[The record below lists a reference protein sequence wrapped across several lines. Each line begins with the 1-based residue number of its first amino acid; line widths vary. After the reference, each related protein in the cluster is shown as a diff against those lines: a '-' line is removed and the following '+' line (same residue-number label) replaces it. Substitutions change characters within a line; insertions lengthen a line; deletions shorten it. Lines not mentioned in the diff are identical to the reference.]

1 MPKPIN
7 RDNFLR
13 NISRM
18 DRRPY
23 PKNAHGST
31 GWWVRFRINGRSISE
46 YFSDTKFQGKEK
58 AFDAA
63 VAFRDAIVREMK
75 PPSPQKPY
83 ETATRRST
91 SGIIGVNRSS
101 SYSINRLGKKYPFV
115 RWQAHWPILGGIGK
129 KAHASFSVRRYG
141 EEGALRLAIQA
152 RKRGLAKFASAK
164 QPMETVFNPPN
175 NPDIKVWRYMDFTK
189 YVSML
194 VSKALFFP
202 RVSDLNDPFE
212 GSFSRGNARMRQL
225 VYQYKKP
232 INDIGR
238 FLRELRDWVVVSCWH
253 MSEHESAAMWSLY
266 SKGQDA
272 LCIQTTY
279 RLLAETLGP
288 TVPIGI
294 VQYVDYE
301 REWIPE
307 DNPLLPF
314 LYKRESYRHE
324 SEIRPII
331 NLSKL
336 DAMGK
341 YQLKGK
347 PPCEGI
353 LRPVDLTRLI
363 QSVYIAPNTPN
374 WFHELIVQVSN
385 SFGLVKIPII
395 KSSLDKEPFY

>member
-1 MPKPIN
+1 
-7 RDNFLR
+7 
-13 NISRM
+13 
-18 DRRPY
+18 
-23 PKNAHGST
+23 
-31 GWWVRFRINGRSISE
+31 
-46 YFSDTKFQGKEK
+46 
-58 AFDAA
+58 
-63 VAFRDAIVREMK
+63 
-75 PPSPQKPY
+75 
-83 ETATRRST
+83 
-91 SGIIGVNRSS
+91 
-101 SYSINRLGKKYPFV
+101 
-115 RWQAHWPILGGIGK
+115 
-129 KAHASFSVRRYG
+129 
-141 EEGALRLAIQA
+141 
-152 RKRGLAKFASAK
+152 
-164 QPMETVFNPPN
+164 
-175 NPDIKVWRYMDFTK
+175 
-189 YVSML
+189 ML
-194 VSKALFFP
+194 VSKALYFP

-212 GSFSRGNARMRQL
+212 GSFSLGNARMRQL

-232 INDIGR
+232 TSDIGS

-279 RLLAETLGP
+279 RLLAEALGP

-341 YQLKGK
+341 FQLKGK
-347 PPCEGI
+347 PPIRGF
-353 LRPVDLTRLI
+353 LRPVDLSKLI

-374 WFHELIVQVSN
+374 WFQELIVRVSN
-385 SFGLVKIPII
+385 AFGLVNIPII
-395 KSSLDKEPFY
+395 KSSLDREPFY

>member
-1 MPKPIN
+1 MDNRPFPK
-7 RDNFLR
+7 
-13 NISRM
+13 
-18 DRRPY
+18 Y
-23 PKNAHGST
+23 AHGST
-31 GWWVRFRINGRSISE
+31 GWWVRFRINGKSISE
-46 YFSDTKFQGKEK
+46 YFSDTKYQGKDK
-58 AFDAA
+58 ACEAA

-75 PPSPQKPY
+75 PSSPQKPY
-83 ETATRRST
+83 KAATRRST
-91 SGIIGVNRSS
+91 SGIIGVNRTCSHTT
-101 SYSINRLGKKYPFV
+101 NRLGKRYPYAC
-115 RWQAHWPILGGIGK
+115 WQAHWPILGGIGK
-129 KAHASFSVRRYG
+129 KAHKSFSVQRHG

-152 RKRGLAKFASAK
+152 RERGLAKFASAK
-164 QPMETVFNPPN
+164 EPAQAVFIPPI
-175 NPDIKVWRYMDFTK
+175 NPDIKIWRYMDFTK
-189 YVSML
+189 FVSML
-194 VSKALFFP
+194 VNKALFFP

-225 VYQYKKP
+225 VYQYKMP
-232 INDIGR
+232 TNDIGR

-279 RLLAETLGP
+279 RLLAEALGP

-336 DAMGK
+336 DAIDK

-347 PPCEGI
+347 PPNSGI
-353 LRPVDLTRLI
+353 FRPVDLSQLI
-363 QSVYIAPNTPN
+363 QSVYVAPNTPN
-374 WFHELIVQVSN
+374 WFHNLIVHVS
-385 SFGLVKIPII
+385 STFGLSKIPII
-395 KSSLDKEPFY
+395 KSSLDKAPFY